1 MVIGVIMGI
10 RVRTTRKHDNIDF
23 VGATRWA
30 LSVLLPEQYVDMVI
44 EVRPYEDCG
53 ICFKESD
60 REFKII
66 IQNNQGKKQ
75 ILYTLFHELVHVK
88 QYVTKE
94 LVEYSVAGNSIYE
107 WRNKFCLET
116 NWDDMPWEIEAM
128 ELEVELYDQYKNH
141 LKRLK

>member
-1 MVIGVIMGI
+1 MVIGVIMSI
-10 RVRTTRKHDNIDF
+10 LVKTTRKHDNIDF
-23 VGATRWA
+23 IGATKWA
-30 LSVLLPEQYVDMVI
+30 LNVLLPGQNVDVMI
-44 EVRPYEDCG
+44 DVRPFEDCG
-53 ICFKESD
+53 MCFKESE

-94 LVEYSVAGNSIYE
+94 LEEFSVAGNSIYA
-107 WRNKFCLET
+107 WRNKICLET
-116 NWDDMPWEIEAM
+116 NWDDQPWEIEAM

-141 LKRLK
+141 LKRTK